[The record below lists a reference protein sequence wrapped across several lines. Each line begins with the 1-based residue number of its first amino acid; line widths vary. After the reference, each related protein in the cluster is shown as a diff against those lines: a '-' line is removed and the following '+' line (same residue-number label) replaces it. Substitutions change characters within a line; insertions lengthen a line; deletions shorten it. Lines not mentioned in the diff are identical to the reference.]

1 MSVSV
6 YYSAKRADALTAAE
20 IQAINALLEAFN
32 ANKGANS
39 CEDMD
44 FYAVV
49 GEYGGYEDGVLLQ
62 GALKPSRNLFNA
74 RKNMRHILAS
84 LSAMRR
90 ALPDSEWDV
99 SLDDL
104 SAHWNDAQGFYFD

>member
-6 YYSAKRADALTAAE
+6 YYSAKRAYPLSVAE

-32 ANKGANS
+32 ANKGASS

-44 FYAVV
+44 FYAGV

-84 LSAMRR
+84 LSEMRQ
-90 ALPDSEWDV
+90 ALPASVWDV

-104 SAHWNDAQGFYFD
+104 SAHWSEEQGFYFD

>member
-32 ANKGANS
+32 ANKGASS

-49 GEYGGYEDGVLLQ
+49 GEYGGYEDCVLLQ

-90 ALPDSEWDV
+90 PLPASVWDV

-104 SAHWNDAQGFYFD
+104 SAHWNEEQGFYFD

>member
-6 YYSAKRADALTAAE
+6 YYSAKRAYPLSAAE
-20 IQAINALLEAFN
+20 IQAINALLKAFN
-32 ANKGANS
+32 ANKGASS

-44 FYAVV
+44 FYAAV

-62 GALKPSRNLFNA
+62 GAPKPSLNLFNA
-74 RKNMRHILAS
+74 RQNMLHILAS
-84 LSAMRR
+84 LSAMKR
-90 ALPDSEWDV
+90 ALPASVWDV

-104 SAHWNDAQGFYFD
+104 SAHWDEEQGFYFD

>member
-6 YYSAKRADALTAAE
+6 YYAAKRTYPLSAAE
-20 IQAINALLEAFN
+20 IQAIHVLLEAFN
-32 ANKGANS
+32 ADKGANS

-44 FYAVV
+44 FYAAV
-49 GEYGGYEDGVLLQ
+49 GEYGDYEDGVLLQ
-62 GALKPSRNLFNA
+62 GALKPSRNLFKV

-84 LSAMRR
+84 LSAMKR
-90 ALPDSEWDV
+90 AVPDSEWDV

-104 SAHWNDAQGFYFD
+104 SAHWNEAKGFYFD

>member
-6 YYSAKRADALTAAE
+6 YYSAKRADALTEAE

-32 ANKGANS
+32 ANKGASS

-44 FYAVV
+44 FYAAV

-62 GALKPSRNLFNA
+62 GALKPSRNLFNV

-84 LSAMRR
+84 LSALKQV
-90 ALPDSEWDV
+90 LPDAEWDV
-99 SLDDL
+99 ALDDL
-104 SAHWNDAQGFYFD
+104 SACWDEERGFYFD

>member
-6 YYSAKRADALTAAE
+6 YYSAKRAYPLSAAE

-32 ANKGANS
+32 ANKGASS

-62 GALKPSRNLFNA
+62 GAFIETQTATAGTNA
-74 RKNMRHILAS
+74 LVPLAE
-84 LSAMRR
+84 SATMRR
-90 ALPDSEWDV
+90 RAATIVECVGWGLC
-99 SLDDL
+99 
-104 SAHWNDAQGFYFD
+104 GC

>member
-32 ANKGANS
+32 ANKGASS

-44 FYAVV
+44 F
-49 GEYGGYEDGVLLQ
+49 
-62 GALKPSRNLFNA
+62 
-74 RKNMRHILAS
+74 
-84 LSAMRR
+84 
-90 ALPDSEWDV
+90 
-99 SLDDL
+99 
-104 SAHWNDAQGFYFD
+104 

>member
-32 ANKGANS
+32 ANKGASS

-44 FYAVV
+44 FYAAV

-74 RKNMRHILAS
+74 RKNMHHILAS
-84 LSAMRR
+84 LSAMKR
-90 ALPDSEWDV
+90 ALPASVWDV

-104 SAHWNDAQGFYFD
+104 SAHWDEEQGFYFD

>member
-6 YYSAKRADALTAAE
+6 YYSAKRAYPLSAAE

-49 GEYGGYEDGVLLQ
+49 GEYGGYEDGVLL
-62 GALKPSRNLFNA
+62 
-74 RKNMRHILAS
+74 
-84 LSAMRR
+84 
-90 ALPDSEWDV
+90 
-99 SLDDL
+99 
-104 SAHWNDAQGFYFD
+104 

>member
-6 YYSAKRADALTAAE
+6 YYSAKRAYPLSAAE

-62 GALKPSRNLFNA
+62 GALKPSRNLFKV
-74 RKNMRHILAS
+74 RKNMHHILAS
-84 LSAMRR
+84 LSALKQ
-90 ALPDSEWDV
+90 ALPDAEWDV
-99 SLDDL
+99 ALDDL
-104 SAHWNDAQGFYFD
+104 SACWDEARGFYFD